1 MKHLKLYENF
11 QLSLIKESERTINL
25 DGVKFYHGTV
35 GFEIKDPKQIDPLF
49 RFSPEYKKNQDNPF
63 TKRSHGSSKG
73 GAGMY
78 FGRTPDKHGTEDSMQ
93 YFTPHGSNSNNFTRG
108 VMYEMTLKP
117 NSKVVVVGS
126 NFYALPVAVYERLR
140 SEGVDVAAE
149 SESSRSAINLI
160 NPDAV
165 QSWKEVNRWECP
177 FDTILFK
184 YNEETNQNERVE
196 EKRFF
201 DLDEIN
207 LYVKKYLGVKASD
220 FFVGEGTIE
229 SNDPNN
235 LYSIRVKRPLI
246 QK

>member
-1 MKHLKLYENF
+1 MKYIKLYDNF
-11 QLSLIKESERTINL
+11 LIKESERTINL

-35 GFEIKDPKQIDPLF
+35 GFEIKDSKQIDPLF
-49 RFSPEYKKNQDNPF
+49 RQKPEYKKNQSNPF

-78 FGRTPDKHGTEDSMQ
+78 FGRTPDQHGTEDSMQ
-93 YFTPHGSNSNNFTRG
+93 YFKPNEEGHTRG

-126 NFYALPVAVYERLR
+126 NFYALSVAGYERLR
-140 SEGVDVAAE
+140 SEGVDATAL
-149 SESSRSAINLI
+149 SDSSSSAINLI

-177 FDTILFK
+177 YDTILFK
-184 YNEETNQNERVE
+184 YNEENNQNERVE

-207 LYVKKYLGVKASD
+207 LYVKKYLGVEAGD
-220 FFVGEGTIE
+220 FFVGEGTIG
-229 SNDPNN
+229 SKDPNN

>member
-1 MKHLKLYENF
+1 MKHIKLFENF
-11 QLSLIKESERTINL
+11 LIKEGSERTINL

-49 RFSPEYKKNQDNPF
+49 RFSPEYKKNQSNPF

-73 GAGMY
+73 GSGMY
-78 FGRTPDKHGTEDSMQ
+78 FGRTPEKHGTEDSMQ
-93 YFTPHGSNSNNFTRG
+93 YFTPQGSNSNNFTK

-126 NFYALPVAVYERLR
+126 NFYALSVAGYERLR

-149 SESSRSAINLI
+149 SESSSSAINLI

-177 FDTILFK
+177 YDTILFK

-207 LYVKKYLGVKASD
+207 LYVKKYLGETK
-220 FFVGEGTIE
+220 EPITYINKGTLE
-229 SNDPNN
+229 SKDIDN
-235 LYSIRVKRPLI
+235 LYSILVKRPLT

>member
-1 MKHLKLYENF
+1 MKHIKLFENF

-49 RFSPEYKKNQDNPF
+49 RQKPEYKKSQANHW
-63 TKRSHGSSKG
+63 TKRSHGSSTSG
-73 GAGMY
+73 VGMY
-78 FGRTPDKHGTEDSMQ
+78 FGRTPDQHGTEDSMQ
-93 YFTPHGSNSNNFTRG
+93 YFKPNEEGHTRG

-126 NFYALPVAVYERLR
+126 DFQRCLVEEYERLR
-140 SEGVDVAAE
+140 SEGVDATTQ
-149 SESSRSAINLI
+149 SDSSSSAINLI

-165 QSWKEVNRWECP
+165 QSWVEVDRWERP
-177 FDTILFK
+177 YDTILSK
-184 YNEETNQNERVE
+184 YNEENNQNERVE

-207 LYVKKYLGVKASD
+207 LYVKKYLGETKD
-220 FFVGEGTIE
+220 PITYIDKGRIE
-229 SNDPNN
+229 SKDPNN